1 MMGKVEGMGNA
12 YWFAPRP
19 PDVSHQH
26 PFLVFTC
33 QDQLH
38 FELTVFGKEAAARVE
53 KKTVEGYLRALLP
66 FFTYLETDEWQ
77 ACAGRDWKSEPN
89 QIRPAVEDY
98 LIHQLRCMTRLHRCG
113 FLLVLKTNQTRQTVK
128 LFLSGL
134 KFFYQVMRQQGY
146 YQYQNPLIEAEASM
160 IQFVETQDLE
170 DAPTPRMPADSG
182 VVAPPKTRKP
192 RLSDSY
198 FKLEDERWVPQ
209 VVDDPTLF
217 ARVLRGGRQLKHWG
231 LREECVTRI
240 LFESGCRVSEAVGL
254 TLGDWVVRGMTREA
268 AAFSKGSHGRRV
280 KFLRF
285 SNETA
290 KLLRRYFDGE
300 RRRLDPQGQS
310 LEEYLQE
317 AKARHV
323 DLTQIP
329 LFLSKQR
336 SSLSA
341 KTYREHSWNPA
352 CQAAQIDADVHQARH
367 WHVTQA
373 VRYIY
378 ENSQAGGE
386 VQRRLKELVEYM
398 KWRSKET
405 LEAYEHYFDAA
416 RHAETLDVLHARMH
430 QELERF
436 SDQQE
441 IRQRR
446 KQKPSNE
453 PRTPHTVDEPD
464 LDFLHELG
472 GSLS

>member
-1 MMGKVEGMGNA
+1 MGKS
-12 YWFAPRP
+12 YWFASRP
-19 PDVSHQH
+19 PDVSHRH
-26 PFLVFTC
+26 PFLVFDC

-66 FFTYLETDEWQ
+66 FFTYLEMDEWQ
-77 ACAGRDWKSEPN
+77 VRAGQNWKRDPES
-89 QIRPAVEDY
+89 IRRAVEDY
-98 LIHQLRCMTRLHRCG
+98 LIHQLHCIARQHRQG
-113 FLLVLKTNQTRQTVK
+113 FFLVLKTNQTHQTVK

-134 KFFYQVMRQQGY
+134 KFFYQMLCQQGY
-146 YQYQNPLIEAEASM
+146 YDHPNPLIDSGASM
-160 IQFVETQDLE
+160 VQFIEAQDTE
-170 DAPTPRMPADSG
+170 EAISPRMPESSG
-182 VVAPPKTRKP
+182 VVEPPQKRKP

-198 FKLEDERWVPQ
+198 FKLEDERWIPQ

-254 TLGDWVVRGMTREA
+254 TLGDWVARGMTQEA
-268 AAFSKGSHGRRV
+268 TAFSKGSHGRRI

-300 RRRLDPQGQS
+300 RRRLDPQGYT
-310 LEEYLQE
+310 LEEYLREVKQGQ
-317 AKARHV
+317 R
-323 DLTQIP
+323 DLHTIP
-329 LFLSKQR
+329 LFLSRQR
-336 SSLSA
+336 TTLSA

-352 CQAAQIDADVHQARH
+352 CQTAQIDADVHQARH

-378 ENSQAGGE
+378 ETSQVEGE
-386 VQRRLKELVEYM
+386 VQRRLQELVEYM

-436 SDQQE
+436 SSQPEAQTAP
-441 IRQRR
+441 RQRR
-446 KQKPSNE
+446 EQKYANE
-453 PRTPHTVDEPD
+453 PGTPHLVDEPD
-464 LDFLHELG
+464 LDFLYELG

>member
-1 MMGKVEGMGNA
+1 MGNA

-19 PDVSHQH
+19 PEVSHRH
-26 PFLVFTC
+26 PFLVFDC

-77 ACAGRDWKSEPN
+77 VRAAQNWKSGPESV
-89 QIRPAVEDY
+89 RHAVEDY
-98 LIHQLRCMTRLHRCG
+98 LIHQLHCIARRHHQG
-113 FLLVLKTNQTRQTVK
+113 FLLVLKTNQTHQTVK

-134 KFFYQVMRQQGY
+134 KFFYQIMCQQGY
-146 YQYQNPLIEAEASM
+146 YGSPNPLIDSGSSV
-160 IQFVETQDLE
+160 IQFLEAQDSE
-170 DAPTPRMPADSG
+170 EGASPRMPARSG
-182 VVAPPKTRKP
+182 VVEPRKMRKP

-198 FKLEDERWVPQ
+198 FKLEDERWIPQ

-231 LREECVTRI
+231 IREECVTRI
-240 LFESGCRVSEAVGL
+240 LFESGCRVSEVVGL
-254 TLGDWVVRGMTREA
+254 TLGDWVARGMTQEA
-268 AAFSKGSHGRRV
+268 TAFSKGSHGRRV

-285 SNETA
+285 SSETA
-290 KLLRRYFDGE
+290 KILRRYFDGE
-300 RRRLDPQGQS
+300 RRSLDPQRCT
-310 LEEYLQE
+310 LEEYLQA
-317 AKARHV
+317 AKAGRS
-323 DLTQIP
+323 DLHTIP
-329 LFLSKQR
+329 LFLSRQR
-336 SSLSA
+336 TALSA

-378 ENSQAGGE
+378 ETSQAEGE
-386 VQRRLKELVEYM
+386 VQRRLQELVEYM
-398 KWRSKET
+398 KWRSRDT

-416 RHAETLDVLHARMH
+416 RHAETLDVLHTRMH

-436 SDQQE
+436 FSQPGSPSVL
-441 IRQRR
+441 RR
-446 KQKPSNE
+446 RRMQKRSVERATSLPA
-453 PRTPHTVDEPD
+453 DEPD
-464 LDFLHELG
+464 LDFLHQLG
-472 GSLS
+472 GGL

>member
-1 MMGKVEGMGNA
+1 MGNA

-19 PDVSHQH
+19 SDASHRH
-26 PFLVFTC
+26 PFLVFDC

-38 FELTVFGKEAAARVE
+38 FELTVFWKEAAARVE

-77 ACAGRDWKSEPN
+77 VRAGRNWKSEPDH
-89 QIRPAVEDY
+89 IRSTVADY
-98 LIHQLRCMTRLHRCG
+98 LIHQLRSMTRQHRCG
-113 FLLVLKTNQTRQTVK
+113 FLLVLKTNQTQQTVK

-134 KFFYQVMRQQGY
+134 KLFYQVMCQQCY
-146 YQYQNPLIEAEASM
+146 YHHQNPLIDSSASM
-160 IQFVETQDLE
+160 IQFLEAQDNE
-170 DAPTPRMPADSG
+170 EVSIPRMPANSG
-182 VVAPPKTRKP
+182 VVEPLKRKP

-254 TLGDWVVRGMTREA
+254 TLGDWVARGMTQEA
-268 AAFSKGSHGRRV
+268 TAFSKGSHGRRI

-300 RRRLDPQGQS
+300 RRRLDPQGYT
-310 LEEYLQE
+310 LEEYLRE
-317 AKARHV
+317 AKQGQR
-323 DLTQIP
+323 DLHTIP
-329 LFLSKQR
+329 LFLSRQR
-336 SSLSA
+336 TTLSA

-352 CQAAQIDADVHQARH
+352 CQTAQIDADVHQARH

-378 ENSQAGGE
+378 ETSQAEGE
-386 VQRRLKELVEYM
+386 VQRRLQELVEYM
-398 KWRSKET
+398 KWRSSET
-405 LEAYEHYFDAA
+405 LSAYEHYFDAA
-416 RHAETLDVLHARMH
+416 RHAETLDLLHARMH
-430 QELERF
+430 QELERWTIAPETQP
-436 SDQQE
+436 S
-441 IRQRR
+441 RR
-446 KQKPSNE
+446 KPSRQKHANE
-453 PRTPHTVDEPD
+453 PAAPLAADEPD
-464 LDFLHELG
+464 LDFLYQLG
-472 GSLS
+472 GSL

>member
-1 MMGKVEGMGNA
+1 MGNA

-19 PDVSHQH
+19 PEVSHRH
-26 PFLVFTC
+26 PFLVFDC

-77 ACAGRDWKSEPN
+77 VRAAQNWKSGPESV
-89 QIRPAVEDY
+89 RHAVEDY
-98 LIHQLRCMTRLHRCG
+98 LIHQLHCIARRHHQG
-113 FLLVLKTNQTRQTVK
+113 FLLVLKTNQTHQTVK

-134 KFFYQVMRQQGY
+134 KFFYQIMCQQGY
-146 YQYQNPLIEAEASM
+146 YGSPNPLIDSGSSV
-160 IQFVETQDLE
+160 IQFLEAQDSE
-170 DAPTPRMPADSG
+170 EGASPRMPARSG
-182 VVAPPKTRKP
+182 VVEPRKMRKP

-198 FKLEDERWVPQ
+198 FKLEDERWIPQ

-231 LREECVTRI
+231 IREECVTRI
-240 LFESGCRVSEAVGL
+240 LFESGCRVSEVVGL
-254 TLGDWVVRGMTREA
+254 TLGDWVARGMTQEA
-268 AAFSKGSHGRRV
+268 TAFSKGSHGRRV

-285 SNETA
+285 SSETA

-300 RRRLDPQGQS
+300 RRSLDPQRCT
-310 LEEYLQE
+310 LEEYLQT
-317 AKARHV
+317 AKAGRS
-323 DLTQIP
+323 DLHTIP
-329 LFLSKQR
+329 LFLSRQR
-336 SSLSA
+336 TALSA

-378 ENSQAGGE
+378 ETSQAEGE
-386 VQRRLKELVEYM
+386 VQRRLQELVEYM

-436 SDQQE
+436 CSQPGSPSVL
-441 IRQRR
+441 RR
-446 KQKPSNE
+446 RRVPKRSEEQATSLPA
-453 PRTPHTVDEPD
+453 DEPD
-464 LDFLHELG
+464 LDFLHQLG
-472 GSLS
+472 GSL

>member
-1 MMGKVEGMGNA
+1 MGNA

-19 PDVSHQH
+19 PDVSHRH
-26 PFLVFTC
+26 PFLVFDR

-38 FELTVFGKEAAARVE
+38 FELTVFGKEAAACVE

-66 FFTYLETDEWQ
+66 FFTYQETDEWQ
-77 ACAGRDWKSEPN
+77 VRTGRGWKSEPDS
-89 QIRPAVEDY
+89 IRDTVEDY
-98 LIHQLRCMTRLHRCG
+98 LIHQLHCIARRHHQG
-113 FLLVLKTNQTRQTVK
+113 FLLVLKTDQTHQTVK

-134 KFFYQVMRQQGY
+134 KFFYQVMCQQGY
-146 YQYQNPLIEAEASM
+146 YRSPNPLIDAGASM
-160 IQFVETQDLE
+160 MQFLEAQDSE
-170 DAPTPRMPADSG
+170 DTPTPRMPAISG
-182 VVAPPKTRKP
+182 VVEPRQKRKP

-198 FKLEDERWVPQ
+198 FKLEDERWIPQ

-254 TLGDWVVRGMTREA
+254 TLGDWVARGMTQEA
-268 AAFSKGSHGRRV
+268 TAFSKGSHGRRI

-285 SNETA
+285 SSETA
-290 KLLRRYFDGE
+290 KHLRRYFDGE
-300 RRRLDPQGQS
+300 RRRLDSQGYTLEKYLREAKQGQ
-310 LEEYLQE
+310 E
-317 AKARHV
+317 
-323 DLTQIP
+323 DLHTIP
-329 LFLSKQR
+329 LFLSRQR
-336 SSLSA
+336 TALSA

-378 ENSQAGGE
+378 ETSQAEGE
-386 VQRRLKELVEYM
+386 VQRRLQELVEYM

-416 RHAETLDVLHARMH
+416 RHAETLDMLHARMH

-436 SDQQE
+436 SPQPEAQSAP
-441 IRQRR
+441 RLRR
-446 KQKPSNE
+446 VRKHLDDPVV
-453 PRTPHTVDEPD
+453 PLPADEPD
-464 LDFLHELG
+464 LDFLYQLG
-472 GSLS
+472 GDLS

>member
-1 MMGKVEGMGNA
+1 MAKA

-19 PDVSHQH
+19 PEVSHRH
-26 PFLVFTC
+26 PFLVFDC

-38 FELTVFGKEAAARVE
+38 FELTVFGKEAAARVQ

-77 ACAGRDWKSEPN
+77 VHTGQGWKSEPDSV
-89 QIRPAVEDY
+89 RHAVEDY
-98 LIHQLRCMTRLHRCG
+98 LVHQLHCVARQHHQG
-113 FLLVLKTNQTRQTVK
+113 FLLVFKADQTHQTVK

-134 KFFYQVMRQQGY
+134 KFFYQVMCQQGHY
-146 YQYQNPLIEAEASM
+146 CHPNPLVDPGASIVQFLEAHDSEEA
-160 IQFVETQDLE
+160 T
-170 DAPTPRMPADSG
+170 APQMPASSG
-182 VVAPPKTRKP
+182 VVAPPPKRTP

-198 FKLEDERWVPQ
+198 FKLEDERWIPQ

-217 ARVLRGGRQLKHWG
+217 ARVLRGGRKLKYWG
-231 LREECVTRI
+231 IREECVTRI
-240 LFESGCRVSEAVGL
+240 LFESGCRVSEVVGL
-254 TLGDWVVRGMTREA
+254 SLGDWVARGMTQEA
-268 AAFSKGSHGRRV
+268 NAFSKGSHGRRV

-285 SNETA
+285 SSETA

-300 RRRLDPQGQS
+300 RRGLDPQGYT

-317 AKARHV
+317 AKQGLRV
-323 DLTQIP
+323 LQTVP
-329 LFLSKQR
+329 LFLSRQR
-336 SSLSA
+336 TALSA
-341 KTYREHSWNPA
+341 KTYREHAWNPA

-378 ENSQAGGE
+378 ETSQAEGE
-386 VQRRLKELVEYM
+386 VQRRLQELVEYM

-416 RHAETLDVLHARMH
+416 RHAETLDVLHTRMH

-436 SDQQE
+436 FSQPEAQSVPRRRR
-441 IRQRR
+441 RQKRLD
-446 KQKPSNE
+446 E
-453 PRTPHTVDEPD
+453 PVMPLPADEPD
-464 LDFLHELG
+464 LDFLYQLG